1 MKIVI
6 LSDGKYGD
14 RAAIVVK
21 KKFPSTILK
30 VLEERDPTM
39 FLDEVMLEEDVE
51 IAIKNADLLIL
62 YVRHP
67 DVVAEICERQKP
79 TILSIHLGQGFLR
92 QVLQSNPMIIMPKSM
107 CNATPDTGIEEID
120 EYLRTF
126 GTPIYDLTVEYLDDH
141 VPIAKNV
148 RLLVESPCGAS
159 NASIDFI
166 NEKKIT
172 PETLNLFALNIRQ
185 ECREPVSILLTHE
198 DMSES
203 SASLHLLKLL
213 NAIQKADP
221 SLFSPETELGK
232 YVEQRRKEYRTINL
246 NMLF

>member
-14 RAAIVVK
+14 RAANVIK
-21 KKFPSTILK
+21 TKFPSTILK

-39 FLDEVMLEEDVE
+39 FLDEVILEEDVE
-51 IAIKNADLLIL
+51 TAIKNADLLIL

-79 TILSIHLGQGFLR
+79 TIISVHLGQGFLR
-92 QVLQSNPMIIMPKSM
+92 QVLYSNPKVIMPKSM

-120 EYLRTF
+120 GYLRHF
-126 GTPIYDLTVEYLDDH
+126 GTPIYDLEVGYIEDH
-141 VPIAKNV
+141 IPIAKNMK
-148 RLLVESPCGAS
+148 LLIESPCGAS
-159 NASIDFI
+159 NASLEFI

-185 ECREPVSILLTHE
+185 ECREPVSILLSHE
-198 DMSES
+198 DISES

-213 NAIQKADP
+213 DAIQKADP
-221 SLFSPETELGK
+221 SLFKPETELGK
-232 YVEQRRKEYRTINL
+232 YVEQRRKEYRTKNL